1 MRKQRQY
8 KLTFGKPVTFPDS
21 YWQPPYS
28 AEGRE
33 ILLEDY
39 YSSNDSKGYVI
50 TDHNI
55 AYSFVKGSGDKGKAQ
70 ATIAVKNLSKD
81 TIQYVL
87 NHRDKN
93 LYIELAL
100 GYVGELKPAY
110 RGTVTQAYTEHNGL
124 DVVLHLKAMDGVVN
138 GKAVSSRTYP
148 KGTKYATIM
157 KDLQKDLATPSG
169 VIVPIEDSKVTP
181 LPVSIFG
188 NTWQRMESFAEQFDY
203 TMNVEKGLL
212 NLIPKNKSLTQR
224 VASISSAT
232 GLIGNVQEVFLR
244 GKTSATAKDTKGK
257 RSCRFKCQTDASLAP
272 PLSVYLDDPVTGFKG
287 VFKIEK
293 AVFKC
298 SDFETGEYTVTVDAT
313 ENDEYVRASG
323 VLL

>member
-8 KLTFGKPVTFPDS
+8 KLTLGKPVTFPDS

-70 ATIAVKNLSKD
+70 ATIAIKNLSKD

-110 RGTVTQAYTEHNGL
+110 RGTVTQAYT
-124 DVVLHLKAMDGVVN
+124 
-138 GKAVSSRTYP
+138 
-148 KGTKYATIM
+148 
-157 KDLQKDLATPSG
+157 
-169 VIVPIEDSKVTP
+169 
-181 LPVSIFG
+181 
-188 NTWQRMESFAEQFDY
+188 
-203 TMNVEKGLL
+203 
-212 NLIPKNKSLTQR
+212 
-224 VASISSAT
+224 
-232 GLIGNVQEVFLR
+232 
-244 GKTSATAKDTKGK
+244 
-257 RSCRFKCQTDASLAP
+257 
-272 PLSVYLDDPVTGFKG
+272 
-287 VFKIEK
+287 
-293 AVFKC
+293 
-298 SDFETGEYTVTVDAT
+298 
-313 ENDEYVRASG
+313 
-323 VLL
+323 